1 MNIESLGHIVL
12 KVRDL
17 DKARDFYHGL
27 LGLPISAESEDWRMV
42 FFTLGAHHNFA
53 ILEVGS
59 DAEANFAGVGVE
71 HFAFKLAGDIN
82 DLRQAKRDLE
92 DAGVEVMPVDHN
104 VSYSL
109 YFHDDDGNRLEVYVD
124 GVDGWREDPSLIL
137 QDAKRLDLSVT
148 K

>member
-1 MNIESLGHIVL
+1 
-12 KVRDL
+12 
-17 DKARDFYHGL
+17 
-27 LGLPISAESEDWRMV
+27 MV